1 MSTIIFLFCLE
12 NSMFGCFDAPV
23 RFGSNHEHSST
34 KDLYRNAALHSGF
47 GAEVRATAGQ
57 LDRVTKAWF
66 AMPVGDSFATSGEV
80 SSWTFFPRLI

>member
-1 MSTIIFLFCLE
+1 
-12 NSMFGCFDAPV
+12 MFGSCDASV
-23 RFGSNHEHSST
+23 RFGSKPETASST

-66 AMPVGDSFATSGEV
+66 AMPLGTAL
-80 SSWTFFPRLI
+80 PRVVK